1 MEEIARLDH
10 VYQYNELMG
19 IETLH
24 PLVSVIDMSK
34 CPRMRHSRR
43 LYGFYCIFL
52 KDVKCGDLRYGRNY
66 YDYQEGTL
74 VFTAPGQVV
83 GVEDNGEVFQPK
95 GWALLFHPDLIRGTS
110 LGRSID
116 RYTFFSYESYEALH
130 LSEQERHIVIDC
142 LQNIAGELQHSIDKH
157 SRTLIVSNIELLLNY
172 SIRFYER
179 QFTTRSDVNKD
190 ALSGFERLLND
201 YFRDDAP
208 QRDGVPSVRWCAEQL
223 HLSANYFGDLV
234 KKETGKSAQ
243 EYIQLKVIDIAKERM
258 FDTTKSI
265 SEIAYELGFR
275 YPQHFTRL
283 FKKCVGHG
291 HKTDPAAR
299 PAKGEADGKTG
310 ENGGLNGKNR
320 PAQTVRPDKT
330 QASTR
335 TKRRLPPG
343 QNAGFRMA
351 YENPRT
357 LYQCT
362 GISNTGALRGISGQP
377 VPCPGQSRTTPDASQ
392 QAASPAAVP
401 VRHRAGGPLRLRTFS
416 PDWRRQPSAW
426 LSRRGRPGNDPPRS

>member
-74 VFTAPGQVV
+74 VFLAPGQVI
-83 GVEDNGEVFQPK
+83 GYENNGQTYQPK
-95 GWALLFHPDLIRGTS
+95 GWALLFHPDLLRGTS
-110 LGRSID
+110 LGRNIAG
-116 RYTFFSYESYEALH
+116 YTFFSYEVNEALH
-130 LSEQERHIVIDC
+130 LSEQERQVVMDC
-142 LQNIAGELQHSIDKH
+142 LQNIQSELKHAIDKH

-172 SIRFYER
+172 STRFYER
-179 QFTTRSDVNKD
+179 QFITRNNVNRDVL
-190 ALSGFERLLND
+190 AGFERLLGD
-201 YFRDDAP
+201 YFAGDRP
-208 QRDGVPSVRWCAEQL
+208 ERDGVPSVRWCAEQL

-283 FKKCVGHG
+283 FKKCVGQS
-291 HKTDPAAR
+291 PNEYR
-299 PAKGEADGKTG
+299 
-310 ENGGLNGKNR
+310 
-320 PAQTVRPDKT
+320 T
-330 QASTR
+330 Q
-335 TKRRLPPG
+335 
-343 QNAGFRMA
+343 N
-351 YENPRT
+351 
-357 LYQCT
+357 
-362 GISNTGALRGISGQP
+362 
-377 VPCPGQSRTTPDASQ
+377 
-392 QAASPAAVP
+392 
-401 VRHRAGGPLRLRTFS
+401 
-416 PDWRRQPSAW
+416 
-426 LSRRGRPGNDPPRS
+426 